1 MSNSWLNT
9 LITWL
14 LTTLKKVMFR
24 KPKHDSH
31 CIAIS
36 TETKNV
42 SLFENSCFEITK
54 QNCVSALM
62 AKIFTATSDKYVI
75 TFLSLISL
83 FWCLDRPRWLDIVLF
98 QYSFGIVINSFRFF
112 RKNNWTIIKLLYKSG
127 VLITFIDFLKLL
139 NYFIIKQLIHDVV
152 TISSIHNCPYLKDLN
167 HLYIDTGTR
176 EM

>member
-112 RKNNWTIIKLLYKSG
+112 RKDNWTIIKLLYKTVSIRMKIL
-127 VLITFIDFLKLL
+127 VRNLSKLSKYSKYSKC
-139 NYFIIKQLIHDVV
+139 NYACTSAEFKGIK
-152 TISSIHNCPYLKDLN
+152 
-167 HLYIDTGTR
+167 
-176 EM
+176 

>member
-112 RKNNWTIIKLLYKSG
+112 RKNNWTIIKLLYKTVSIRMKIL
-127 VLITFIDFLKLL
+127 VRNLSKLSKYSKYSKC
-139 NYFIIKQLIHDVV
+139 NYACTSAEFKGIK
-152 TISSIHNCPYLKDLN
+152 
-167 HLYIDTGTR
+167 
-176 EM
+176 